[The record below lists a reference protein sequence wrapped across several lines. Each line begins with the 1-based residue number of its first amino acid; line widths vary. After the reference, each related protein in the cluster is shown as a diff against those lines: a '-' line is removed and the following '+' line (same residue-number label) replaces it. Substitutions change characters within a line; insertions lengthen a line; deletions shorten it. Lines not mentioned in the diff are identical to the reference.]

1 VTENVD
7 YSLLDRFVDAQR
19 ENTDSRYDIDALDRL
34 RTVIELRREDRGRP
48 RAPRGGSVV
57 PLPIDD

>member
-19 ENTDSRYDIDALDRL
+19 ENTDSRYDIEALDRL
-34 RTVIELRREDRGRP
+34 RTVIEIRREDRGRT
-48 RAPRGGSVV
+48 RAARGGSVV